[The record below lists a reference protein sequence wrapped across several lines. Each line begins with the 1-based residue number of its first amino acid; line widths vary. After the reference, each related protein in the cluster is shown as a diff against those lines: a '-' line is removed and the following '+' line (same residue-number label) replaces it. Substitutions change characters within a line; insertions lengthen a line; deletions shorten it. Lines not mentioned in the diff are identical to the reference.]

1 MANWTC
7 LSQAGGESA
16 PLPPLGYAPKKQPF
30 ANAINNIFLKF
41 RNIHSEISVLESL
54 LNKVAELQACNVIK
68 KTTPTQVFSCEYCEV
83 FKNSF
88 FIEHLR
94 WLVLQVLYKNS
105 CSQGFCKLHENI
117 SSSGYFL
124 IKIQAQNLQLYQNR
138 RCFAV
143 NFVKIPRAYN
153 AEQRLLLND
162 KWCCGK

>member
-1 MANWTC
+1 MLLTI
-7 LSQAGGESA
+7 
-16 PLPPLGYAPKKQPF
+16 Y
-30 ANAINNIFLKF
+30 IFLKF

-124 IKIQAQNLQLYQNR
+124 IKIQA
-138 RCFAV
+138 
-143 NFVKIPRAYN
+143 
-153 AEQRLLLND
+153 
-162 KWCCGK
+162 